1 MINIGNLIA
10 TFFISGSI
18 VSGITYLGNQY
29 NPLVAGI
36 VSGVP
41 ISIPSMLLINGREK
55 QKKFIHSAFLMVT
68 LLAIITGL
76 TDLLMSY
83 TNMKSINIVIIT
95 FILWCIGGFLYY
107 QYINAK
113 NK

>member
-1 MINIGNLIA
+1 MKDLSNLLETFLIA
-10 TFFISGSI
+10 GST
-18 VSGITYLGNQY
+18 VTGITYLGNQY

-41 ISIPSMLLINGREK
+41 ISIPSMLLIKGREK

-76 TDLLMSY
+76 TDLLMHY
-83 TNMKSINIVIIT
+83 TNMHSINIVITT
-95 FILWCIGGFLYY
+95 FLLWCIGAFLYY

-113 NK
+113 IK